1 MNNANIAVMGTFEK
15 TKNAL
20 LVNKVLGGVIVD
32 SEEAVEIFQGKKNK
46 QALLD
51 FARVIK
57 G

>member
-1 MNNANIAVMGTFEK
+1 MKDANVALMGTFEK

-20 LVNKVLGGVIVD
+20 LVNEVLGGAIVD

>member
-1 MNNANIAVMGTFEK
+1 MKDANVALMGTFEK

>member
-1 MNNANIAVMGTFEK
+1 MKDANVALMGTFEK

-20 LVNKVLGGVIVD
+20 LVNEVLGGVIVD